1 VFILKKKNAG
11 SFVANERTRPTN
23 IDLARALDHY
33 ECALNRYNNVPND
46 VMRIDA
52 AIFELNM
59 ATAEVQLALAKA
71 KLGEDRSL
79 KTPLF
84 NEIILGITQPPV
96 IIGRSTYV

>member
-1 VFILKKKNAG
+1 
-11 SFVANERTRPTN
+11 
-23 IDLARALDHY
+23 
-33 ECALNRYNNVPND
+33 
-46 VMRIDA
+46 
-52 AIFELNM
+52 M